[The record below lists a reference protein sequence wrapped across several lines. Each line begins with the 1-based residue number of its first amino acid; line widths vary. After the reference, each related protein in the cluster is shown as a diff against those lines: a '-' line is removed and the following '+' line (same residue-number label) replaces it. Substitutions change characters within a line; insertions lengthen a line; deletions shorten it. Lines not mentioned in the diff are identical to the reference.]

1 MRESG
6 LEPDSATFVSVLSA
20 FAQTGAISLGSWVHQ
35 YIVCEGIDLN
45 VKLGTALINLYSRCG
60 DVGKAREV
68 FDKMKET
75 NVAAWTA
82 MISAYG
88 THGYGKEASI
98 TF

>member
-35 YIVCEGIDLN
+35 YIVCEGLDLN

-75 NVAAWTA
+75 NVAGWTS

-88 THGYGKEASI
+88 THGYGKEAV
-98 TF
+98 